1 MLRNIVTL
9 VIHVLHAS
17 LQDLQIK
24 HQWVNVVGA
33 PLERVCLDIFDSLP
47 KTRNGN
53 KFILKVC
60 DCFTKWIEAYPLKD
74 QGTKTIRETSVNQ
87 FVCRFDTPMQIHSG
101 Q

>member
-9 VIHVLHAS
+9 VIHVLHSS

-24 HQWVNVVGA
+24 HHWENVVGA
-33 PLERVCLDIFDSLP
+33 PLERVCLDIFDPLP

-60 DCFTKWIEAYPLKD
+60 DCLTNGLKL
-74 QGTKTIRETSVNQ
+74 T
-87 FVCRFDTPMQIHSG
+87 H
-101 Q
+101 

>member
-24 HQWVNVVGA
+24 HDWENVVGA
-33 PLERVCLDIFDSLP
+33 PLERVCLDIVDPLP

-74 QGTKTIRETSVNQ
+74 QGTKMITEIFVNQ
-87 FVCRFDTPMQIHSG
+87 FVCRFGTPMQIHSD